1 MSDTA
6 RYLLQ
11 QVRGLDEDITG
22 LKAVLVEIIAQD
34 GYEGFGDPVSR
45 LAYVERVASDALREI
60 S

>member
-1 MSDTA
+1 
-6 RYLLQ
+6 
-11 QVRGLDEDITG
+11 VRGLDEDITG